1 VASIAHSVARFA
13 HAVAEKAG
21 LVGNIADAAT
31 AANQIAHGEVREA
44 VKTGMTS
51 GSVLR
56 VQPLVLLPVR

>member
-1 VASIAHSVARFA
+1 M
-13 HAVAEKAG
+13 AEKAG